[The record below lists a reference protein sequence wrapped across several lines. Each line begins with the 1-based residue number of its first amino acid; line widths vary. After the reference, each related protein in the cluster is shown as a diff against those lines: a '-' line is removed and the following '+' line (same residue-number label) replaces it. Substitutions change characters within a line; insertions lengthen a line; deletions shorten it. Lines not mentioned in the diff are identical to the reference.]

1 MTIALTID
9 EARLTSK
16 LNKVIHF
23 APCTVLGLNETV
35 NLSQWAV
42 NNVGTLVDLGIYSV
56 PTGNWDADLAT
67 ICDNTNEATCTRY
80 SSTNANAWN
89 RKP

>member
-1 MTIALTID
+1 MFASAGGVNKGYYFGSSLGTAQMTIALTID

-56 PTGNWDADLAT
+56 PTANWEADL
-67 ICDNTNEATCTRY
+67 
-80 SSTNANAWN
+80 
-89 RKP
+89 